1 MRLLI
6 NALIKF
12 IFGILIVGALLFL
25 PAGTFNY
32 NGGIRF
38 LILLFVPI
46 LILGI
51 VLFVKSPDLLKRRL
65 DSKEDDKTQKSVVA
79 VSGIIFLIGFITA
92 GLDFRFSLTVVSK
105 PIVMIAS
112 ILFLISYGLYC
123 EVMRENVYLSR
134 TISVAENQK
143 VVDKGLYGIV
153 RHPMYLATI
162 IMFLMMP
169 LILGSWISF
178 IVFLSYP
185 IVIAIRI
192 KNEEKLLS
200 EQLSG
205 YIEYKNKV
213 KYRILPFVW

>member
-1 MRLLI
+1 M
-6 NALIKF
+6 
-12 IFGILIVGALLFL
+12 
-25 PAGTFNY
+25 
-32 NGGIRF
+32 
-38 LILLFVPI
+38 
-46 LILGI
+46 
-51 VLFVKSPDLLKRRL
+51 LFVKSPDLLKRRL

-79 VSGIIFLIGFITA
+79 VASIIFLIGFITA

-162 IMFLMMP
+162 IMFLMIP

-192 KNEEKLLS
+192 KNEEKLLT